1 MDTHRRRFGL
11 LHLLFLALFLVGSS
25 PLLGQEHLFRI
36 MGYNVENLFDTEDD
50 PTKDDNAFLPTG
62 EQHWTK
68 ERYRTKLQHIAEV
81 ISAVGGDAFPDLIG
95 LVEVENATVL
105 QDLLQKTTLGAN
117 TSYRYLV
124 SSGED
129 RRGIDV
135 ALLYDP
141 RTFTLLSSEELPL
154 TFPFDTEKKTRPILR
169 ASGRLLS
176 GDTLHVFVCH
186 LPSRRGGAW
195 ASERYRSWGCRLLRE
210 ATEKLLTEGGCHTHC
225 LLLGDF
231 NGDPEEAPTA
241 RVLQSL
247 PYRQG
252 LEIESASSTQLY
264 SLLHRETQQEP
275 RGSYCYQGVWSQL
288 DQIHLSV
295 SLLRRGSRVRYVEGS
310 AETVRRPFYSVVP
323 ASGGDP
329 VPFRTYGGSFYR
341 GGYSDHFPTR
351 LLLSY

>member
-1 MDTHRRRFGL
+1 MDSYQHISRFFFL
-11 LHLLFLALFLVGSS
+11 LCLGFLLSES
-25 PLLGQEHLFRI
+25 TMLLGQERFFRV

-50 PTKDDNAFLPTG
+50 PTKDDDAFLPTG

-81 ISAVGGDAFPDLIG
+81 ISAVGGEAFPDLVG

-105 QDLLQKTTLGAN
+105 EDLLGMTTLGAN
-117 TSYRYLV
+117 SSYRYLV
-124 SSGED
+124 TSGED

-141 RTFTLLSSEELPL
+141 KTFALLSSEELPL
-154 TFPFDTEKKTRPILR
+154 SFPFDPDKKTRPILR
-169 ASGRLLS
+169 ASGRLAS

-195 ASERYRSWGCRLLRE
+195 ASERYRSWGCRRLRE
-210 ATEKLLTEGGCHTHC
+210 VTEKLLSEGGSNTHC

-231 NGDPEEAPTA
+231 NGDPEEAPTTKDLASIPYVQGDDLQSA
-241 RVLQSL
+241 RV
-247 PYRQG
+247 
-252 LEIESASSTQLY
+252 TQLY
-264 SLLHRETQQEP
+264 SLLHRRTQQEP

-288 DQIHLSV
+288 DQLHLSV
-295 SLLRRGSRVRYVEGS
+295 SLLRRGSRLRYVEGS

-329 VPFRTYGGSFYR
+329 VPFRTYGGSYYR
-341 GGYSDHFPTR
+341 GGYSDHYPTT